1 MKKYYGGKIYYL
13 FFLVLFVGVV
23 FLTGCG
29 GNGDVNEGND
39 SPAAEEKN
47 DEEEKANNDHLSVG
61 DTRETEGGH
70 FTLKGVNYNIEKIDV
85 GPAIVDVMHVKTVSA
100 VLAGEMKEFFEED
113 ELEYISIDMYVENT
127 SGKDIIYFAGQAEIV
142 TDTGEQLSPDIWMSD
157 HIEGEMREGV
167 KQTGNL
173 VYIMKHSKAQDVNSV
188 RIIIDAPLDENWNTI
203 GEKIDVTVDL

>member
-13 FFLVLFVGVV
+13 FFLVLFVGAVL
-23 FLTGCG
+23 LTGCG
-29 GNGDVNEGND
+29 GNGHVNEGND

-47 DEEEKANNDHLSVG
+47 DEEKKVNNDHLSIG
-61 DTRETEGGH
+61 DTRETEGGQ
-70 FTLKGVNYNIEKIDV
+70 FTLKGVSYNIEKIDV
-85 GPAIVDVMHVKTVSA
+85 GPAVVDILHVKSVSA

-157 HIEGEMREGV
+157 HIEGEMRAGV

-188 RIIIDAPLDENWNTI
+188 RIIIGDPLDENWNNI
-203 GEKIDVTVDL
+203 GEKIDITVDL